1 VVETGETVS
10 LDTEARP
17 SQLLVHWHG
26 PSESPAALASGSV
39 RALASGSVRA
49 GRPASAAQARW
60 VSRTRASQLRFTME
74 CQKFEYPP
82 IISYQHDIVNQSCP
96 KVPSEGTF
104 PCKAFVQLL

>member
-10 LDTEARP
+10 LNTEARP
-17 SQLLVHWHG
+17 SQLLVHRHG
-26 PSESPAALASGSV
+26 PSESPA
-39 RALASGSVRA
+39 ALASGSVRA

-60 VSRTRASQLRFTME
+60 VSRTRASQLRFRME

-104 PCKAFVQLL
+104 PCKTFVQLL